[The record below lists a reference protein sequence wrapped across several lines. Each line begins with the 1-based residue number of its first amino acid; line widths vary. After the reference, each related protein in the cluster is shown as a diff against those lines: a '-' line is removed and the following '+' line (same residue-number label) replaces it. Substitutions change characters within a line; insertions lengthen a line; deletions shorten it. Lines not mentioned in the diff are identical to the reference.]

1 MLYNSNIH
9 FWNCFLISKKQ
20 IVENSNI
27 AKVRNKKA
35 NKIALKRMKLAQ
47 TLLRDDNKDLFYD
60 EVLKALWGYIS
71 DKLNIPVSRLS
82 KDNVEE
88 RLNKYGVPNELIREF
103 IDTLNECEFARYSPS
118 DKNRAMD
125 NLYVS
130 AVSVITKIE
139 NLIKK

>member
-1 MLYNSNIH
+1 
-9 FWNCFLISKKQ
+9 
-20 IVENSNI
+20 
-27 AKVRNKKA
+27 
-35 NKIALKRMKLAQ
+35 MKLAQ

>member
-1 MLYNSNIH
+1 
-9 FWNCFLISKKQ
+9 
-20 IVENSNI
+20 
-27 AKVRNKKA
+27 
-35 NKIALKRMKLAQ
+35 
-47 TLLRDDNKDLFYD
+47 LFYD

>member
-1 MLYNSNIH
+1 M
-9 FWNCFLISKKQ
+9 
-20 IVENSNI
+20 
-27 AKVRNKKA
+27 
-35 NKIALKRMKLAQ
+35 
-47 TLLRDDNKDLFYD
+47 FYD

>member
-1 MLYNSNIH
+1 L
-9 FWNCFLISKKQ
+9 
-20 IVENSNI
+20 
-27 AKVRNKKA
+27 
-35 NKIALKRMKLAQ
+35 
-47 TLLRDDNKDLFYD
+47 
-60 EVLKALWGYIS
+60 GYIS

-88 RLNKYGVPNELIREF
+88 TLNRYGVPNELIREF

>member
-1 MLYNSNIH
+1 
-9 FWNCFLISKKQ
+9 
-20 IVENSNI
+20 
-27 AKVRNKKA
+27 
-35 NKIALKRMKLAQ
+35 MKLAQ

-88 RLNKYGVPNELIREF
+88 TLNKYGVPNELIREF